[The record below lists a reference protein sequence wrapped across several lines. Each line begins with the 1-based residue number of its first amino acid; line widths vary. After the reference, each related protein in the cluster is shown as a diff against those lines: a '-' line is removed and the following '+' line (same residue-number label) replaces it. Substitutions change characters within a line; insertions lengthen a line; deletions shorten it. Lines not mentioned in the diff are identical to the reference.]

1 MNWEVGPRIYRND
14 QNDGNWI
21 KVTAVGTTWAD
32 GKRAL
37 RSSRDAVGA
46 NVRLYDPS
54 GKLLGSR
61 QVITSNGFCGCPP
74 LEVHFGVPKDGSYT
88 VEVAFPSGIVVRK
101 EVKPGKAYSIR
112 ETE

>member
-1 MNWEVGPRIYRND
+1 MNWEVGPRVYRND

-21 KVTAVGTTWAD
+21 KVKAVGTTWSD
-32 GKRAL
+32 ESRKL
-37 RSSRDAVGA
+37 RTTRDAVGA
-46 NVRLYDPS
+46 SVRLFDEG

-74 LEVHFGVPKDGSYT
+74 LEVHFGAPKAGNYT
-88 VEVAFPSGIVVRK
+88 VEVTFPSGIVVK
-101 EVKPGKAYSIR
+101 KQVSVGAAVEIR